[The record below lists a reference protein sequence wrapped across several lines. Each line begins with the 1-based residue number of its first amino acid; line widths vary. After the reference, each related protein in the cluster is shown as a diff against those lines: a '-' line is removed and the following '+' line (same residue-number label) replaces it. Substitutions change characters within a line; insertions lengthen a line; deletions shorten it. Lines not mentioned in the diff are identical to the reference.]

1 MKKVNWG
8 IIGLGAIASQFVKG
22 FEGLSNSKLLAIA
35 STNQDRLNKFRLDL
49 DISNDFCFNNYQ
61 NLLENKEIDI
71 IYIAL
76 PTSLHHEWITRCLD
90 ARKKVLVEKPA
101 TMNAI
106 EIKEIKRKYAKENF
120 FLQEAFMYM
129 YHPQILKVIE
139 LIKQGEIGELI
150 SMDSNFGINILT
162 KKNIF
167 GFKKMKKLNTKN
179 RIFNKKLGGG
189 VILDIG
195 CYPVTLSTL
204 IASQISNI
212 NYDNVKIKNIK
223 KDMRE
228 NEVEINASME
238 LIFENNFKSNIRAS
252 FTKKLGNKTS
262 IIGKKGKIIIED
274 TWSANPSTIIIKKN
288 KDKII
293 NINSVQNI
301 YAYEIDALSQC
312 ILENKIKPDFPG
324 LTIDD
329 IIGNM
334 DIIDRWKK

>member
-120 FLQEAFMYM
+120 FYRRLLC
-129 YHPQILKVIE
+129 I
-139 LIKQGEIGELI
+139 
-150 SMDSNFGINILT
+150 
-162 KKNIF
+162 
-167 GFKKMKKLNTKN
+167 
-179 RIFNKKLGGG
+179 
-189 VILDIG
+189 
-195 CYPVTLSTL
+195 C
-204 IASQISNI
+204 
-212 NYDNVKIKNIK
+212 
-223 KDMRE
+223 
-228 NEVEINASME
+228 
-238 LIFENNFKSNIRAS
+238 
-252 FTKKLGNKTS
+252 
-262 IIGKKGKIIIED
+262 IIHK
-274 TWSANPSTIIIKKN
+274 
-288 KDKII
+288 
-293 NINSVQNI
+293 
-301 YAYEIDALSQC
+301 Y
-312 ILENKIKPDFPG
+312 
-324 LTIDD
+324 
-329 IIGNM
+329 
-334 DIIDRWKK
+334 